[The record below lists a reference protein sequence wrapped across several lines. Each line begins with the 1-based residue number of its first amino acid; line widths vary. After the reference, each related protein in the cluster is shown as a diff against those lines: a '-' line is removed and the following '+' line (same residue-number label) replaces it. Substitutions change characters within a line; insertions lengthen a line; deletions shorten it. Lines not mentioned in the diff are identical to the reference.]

1 MTNFQEIQK
10 ATQLLKNKIK
20 RTPLEY
26 SRTFS
31 EMASCDVYLK
41 LENFQ
46 TTGSFKVRGAYNK
59 IHHLSAAEKAKG
71 VICSS
76 AGNHAQGVAYAAAKM
91 GIKST
96 VYMPLFAP
104 PLKII
109 ATKSYGAEVRL
120 EGQYYDEAYL
130 AAKADCAT
138 TGTIFVPPFND
149 EYVIAGQGSL
159 GIEIFEDLQ
168 SLDYVFVPV
177 GGGGLISGVAI
188 ALKHLKPQIK
198 IIGVEAYGSQSMKL
212 SLEAGKVVSATDV
225 TTIADGIAVKTP
237 GELTFSVVQEYVDEI
252 VTVDDEEIATA
263 VYLLLQ
269 RGKTLVEPAGAV
281 SLAAVLQKKIAAAQ
295 GKNVVCIVSGGNI
308 NLGLMAQIVDR
319 GMFSE
324 GLLARISVIIP
335 DKIAVL
341 KSIISI
347 LSKLRINIQNIS
359 HDRSTTSVPVGHVNV
374 IITFHTLGKEQ
385 ISDTI
390 KELES
395 NNFHCSVL
403 S

>member
-59 IHHLSAAEKAKG
+59 IHHLSAAEKAQG

-130 AAKADCAT
+130 AAKENSAA

-198 IIGVEAYGSQSMKL
+198 VIGVEAYGSQSMKL

-237 GELTFSVVQEYVDEI
+237 GELTFSVVKEYVDEI

-281 SLAAVLQKKIAAAQ
+281 SLAAVLQKKITAAQ

-359 HDRSTTSVPVGHVNV
+359 HDRSITSVPVGHVNV

-385 ISDTI
+385 ISDTV